1 MPQPEFHVSHAVA
14 GPDED
19 VLWGMLAVETQLTRR
34 VSSFFYW
41 FSAVPALVLS
51 LVLTGYSDVH
61 CHSLL
66 GVFGHILKLLSILT
80 KRIVLYSPKGSHAT
94 GHGSTVEA
102 RQK

>member
-1 MPQPEFHVSHAVA
+1 MGLA
-14 GPDED
+14 GCRNAAHKEG
-19 VLWGMLAVETQLTRR
+19 VFIFLLVT
-34 VSSFFYW
+34 
-41 FSAVPALVLS
+41 AVPALVLS